1 MSPNVGEGLNS
12 GLEDSMIL
20 LQCLRDKPETAFNE
34 YNSRRI
40 ADAQALYEYAIYYNQ
55 IPWFSGERFSR
66 LIFMILN
73 GLFTN

>member
-20 LQCLRDKPETAFNE
+20 LQCLRDNPETAFNE

-40 ADAQALYEYAIYYNQ
+40 ADAQALSEYAIY
-55 IPWFSGERFSR
+55 
-66 LIFMILN
+66 
-73 GLFTN
+73 